1 MKTKKEYIESLAS
14 ELNEWSDKIDHLI
27 TNSETTTAELK
38 QRYIEQLNVL
48 RTKEL
53 TAIDKIKELE
63 EASGDAWETVKVT
76 ADKIWLDLR
85 VGLADT
91 VSKFS

>member
-1 MKTKKEYIESLAS
+1 MKTKKEYIASLTS

-27 TNSETTTAELK
+27 TNSETATAELK
-38 QRYIEQLNVL
+38 LRYIEQLNVL

-63 EASGDAWETVKVT
+63 ESSGDAWVTVKVT
-76 ADKIWLDLR
+76 ADKIWNDLR